1 MRAQNRAI
9 LEYVCSLELFG
20 GSGAQ
25 GAKGSRQGMEDWR
38 GRGEALKLS
47 WVRSDR
53 TVRPLERTQSHA
65 LWETLCLW
73 VRFVGALCVR
83 SVRALCV
90 RSVGYACDRF
100 RSLAYKLLLES
111 KRIKLPSFLLLS
123 CRSVRC
129 CSPSASVAHLIP
141 MRQLGRLL
149 PKALGSYPPPCP
161 RPPRLPCPPRM
172 LPVTFCSSSP
182 LRLKSSPSQTLREM
196 LGTSS

>member
-1 MRAQNRAI
+1 MSKDRGCELRTEQSSSMCA
-9 LEYVCSLELFG
+9 LSSSL
-20 GSGAQ
+20 GAQ
-25 GAKGSRQGMEDWR
+25 ELSS
-38 GRGEALKLS
+38 GRGEVMKHS